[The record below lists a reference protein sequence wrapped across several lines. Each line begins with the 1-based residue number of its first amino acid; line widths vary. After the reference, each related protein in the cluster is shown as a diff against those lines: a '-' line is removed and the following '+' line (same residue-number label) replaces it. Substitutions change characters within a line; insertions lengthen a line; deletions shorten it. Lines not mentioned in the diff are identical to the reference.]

1 MMNGPRPPI
10 KQFGLTQIYTPRDD
24 PTIDIVFVHGLNGHP
39 QNSWTSKVTGC
50 FWPVDLLPDILAAQR
65 PRILTYGYN
74 ANVTAFT
81 DGVSRDTVVS
91 HAETLAS
98 SLAANRNLR
107 NATNRPIV
115 FICHSLGGLVVK
127 RALIYSRSLSN
138 EKTEHLRSVYV
149 STFGI
154 LFLGTPHNGSDI
166 AKWGLLLNNICNAVL
181 PKKFLE
187 TSPQLVKTLRANN
200 ETLQHINSL
209 FVDIMGRFHIYFFHE
224 TRSTDVRGTRE
235 VIVDEHSAAP
245 YMDGVERMGIEA
257 DHSHMCKFDDDNA
270 AGYEAVA
277 EAILRYSRQAPTVI
291 SARWIE
297 ERNVRTQEKKA
308 KAREIYDEEPI
319 NQSMPDLNRVGRATH
334 FLPGPEASVTLRDY
348 EIEEPPVEGSFRRQ
362 SVPTLPRAPASEG
375 RNSPVSELGNSGL
388 LQLSHYSN
396 NGNVPPFFVAPPGF
410 HPNATFFGMQK
421 ELEILHNR
429 LFRTSARAKRTMAIL
444 ISGVPGSGKTHLAR
458 QYVFTQR
465 DCYPGGIFWIDSK
478 SREASYKC
486 FWEIAQAASLIEK
499 RESTDVDL
507 NPAQTYVNEVR
518 NWLQN
523 RQDWLLV
530 FDGITFSDENE
541 INLFRNFLPW
551 NRNCS
556 IIYTSVDTT
565 LRKKQRLYEPYCLM
579 IPRLHVED
587 ACKLLFKDLGI
598 TRPTPEQVVKAT
610 RIVEYYECL
619 PLAIHAIGHR
629 LNATG
634 KPIEKYHVKSQV
646 TDKKLAEPFLSIMND
661 LFRLKQE
668 QALRLINLLSFL
680 GHQVP
685 VGLLDLGRSVMTE
698 ENLEIQTS
706 ARTGDVPD
714 LDTTLGTL
722 IHYGLIERTSDA
734 DVLQQRS
741 SMHSSD
747 SDAKNIPDLSDSLT
761 ESSQE
766 EFFSNYRHNSAV
778 DVIKIH
784 SVVQGFCR
792 DELRIQDE
800 ELKGVLRKGEDGYFD
815 MWLMT
820 ATMFLLKSYEI
831 AVERMD
837 TYPDCG
843 LVRDYREYETHASR
857 LAELYPK
864 KALMGFHSPRLKKTR
879 EQLRQLMKKI
889 SKRIQ
894 DISPSSSQD
903 LIQHQKSV
911 FDRSSSSSSSY
922 RESSA
927 GGGLSRRSTFNFS
940 DMGTPRAESP
950 EQMIVRPRFKLELFP
965 PHIYRQTGYE
975 SEEGYE
981 TDGEAK
987 GGLQISPA
995 LSQASQTT
1003 EKPKMSPPST
1013 NPPGLSAKWGWHK
1026 ANRAQEQRRP
1036 SQGNSKK
1043 RANSPIKVSHRFRD
1057 TKADTPLAEVSSV
1070 QGLGSSSRTPFSDTR
1085 RFSTS
1090 ASEAEKALAAVRRSS
1105 RSQAAEPQLPTITPP
1120 MDREIM
1126 PGLPR
1131 LENVAA
1137 RRISEVEATVKRP
1150 SSVPVS
1156 RAMDHS
1162 SGLPMKSSIESLDG
1176 RAGYAF
1182 ASPLSHE
1189 WTTRELM
1196 EPISRL
1202 TYSES
1207 GIEGFSNAINDA
1219 DFHTAPGSRAP
1230 SRRAS
1235 IAQLEPPRS
1244 LSASV
1249 PTLIPFPP
1257 PLPYDE
1263 DISITRPR
1271 RRRSS
1276 QLASGSATPSHPS
1289 VIMPGALPLPSD
1301 THLPVGSAPE
1311 RPMPGSMTR
1320 GSSAFSHQ
1328 SWATEPVRYPPRFS
1342 PLPSFTQHP
1351 EPVPGGLL
1359 NAEQQQQ
1366 MLAGGSWTSDL
1377 SMSSALQSEPVYPN
1391 PPQHRRLSSMDERVK
1406 FMDPDWDT
1414 EFETSQYLHFGAH
1427 RVDVRDPHLRLHE
1440 STRLQASHPGPQ
1452 YQLYHPNLSGPL
1464 IQHDGHIYAPAHP
1477 VEAYGARPR
1486 SGSSPTRPNYAGL
1499 GVRF

>member
-1 MMNGPRPPI
+1 MNGPRPPTI
-10 KQFGLTQIYTPRDD
+10 KQFGLTQIYTPRDE

-39 QNSWTSKVTGC
+39 QNSWTSKNTGC

-81 DGVSRDTVVS
+81 DGVSKDSVVS

-166 AKWGLLLNNICNAVL
+166 AKWGLLLNNICNAML
-181 PKKFLE
+181 PKKFIE

-291 SARWIE
+291 STRWVE
-297 ERNVRTQEKKA
+297 ERNTRTQEKKA
-308 KAREIYDEEPI
+308 KAREIYD
-319 NQSMPDLNRVGRATH
+319 G
-334 FLPGPEASVTLRDY
+334 
-348 EIEEPPVEGSFRRQ
+348 Q
-362 SVPTLPRAPASEG
+362 SVPSLPRAPASEG
-375 RNSPVSELGNSGL
+375 RNSPVSEMGNSGL

-396 NGNVPPFFVAPPGF
+396 NGNNPPFFVAPPGF

-421 ELEILHNR
+421 ELEVLHNR
-429 LFRTSARAKRTMAIL
+429 LFTTAARAKRTMAIL

-499 RESTDVDL
+499 RETTDADL

-551 NRNCS
+551 NKNCS

-579 IPRLHVED
+579 ISRLHVED

-598 TRPTPEQVVKAT
+598 TRPTPEQIVKAT
-610 RIVEYYECL
+610 RIVEHYECL

-634 KPIEKYHVKSQV
+634 KPIEKYHLKSQV

-747 SDAKNIPDLSDSLT
+747 SDTKNLPDLSESLG

-766 EFFSNYRHNSAV
+766 EFFSNYRNNSAV

-800 ELKGVLRKGEDGYFD
+800 ELKGVLRRGDDGYFD

-820 ATMFLLKSYEI
+820 ATRFLLKSYEV

-864 KALMGFHSPRLKKTR
+864 KALKNLHSRRLWQTR
-879 EQLRQLMKKI
+879 ELLRQLMKKI

-894 DISPSSSQD
+894 DISPSSSQH
-903 LIQHQKSV
+903 LTQHQKSV

-950 EQMIVRPRFKLELFP
+950 EQMVMPPRFKLELFP

-987 GGLQISPA
+987 GGFRISPA
-995 LSQASQTT
+995 LSQASQIT
-1003 EKPKMSPPST
+1003 EKPDLSPPST
-1013 NPPGLSAKWGWHK
+1013 SPPGLSAIWSWSMG
-1026 ANRAQEQRRP
+1026 ARAQKQARLDQRKT
-1036 SQGNSKK
+1036 SKK
-1043 RANSPIKVSHRFRD
+1043 KDGPTRVTSRFGD
-1057 TKADTPLAEVSSV
+1057 TKADMPLAELSSI
-1070 QGLGSSSRTPFSDTR
+1070 QGLGSSSRTPSSDMR
-1085 RFSTS
+1085 RLSNST
-1090 ASEAEKALAAVRRSS
+1090 SEAEKALAAVRRSS
-1105 RSQAAEPQLPTITPP
+1105 RSQAAPDPLKLAVPLPIDQET
-1120 MDREIM
+1120 M
-1126 PGLPR
+1126 PVVLPR
-1131 LENVAA
+1131 LESVAT
-1137 RRISEVEATVKRP
+1137 RRISEVESAVKRP

-1156 RAMDHS
+1156 RALDHS
-1162 SGLPMKSSIESLDG
+1162 SGLQMKPSIESLDG

-1182 ASPLSHE
+1182 ASPLSNE
-1189 WTTRELM
+1189 WTAHELA
-1196 EPISRL
+1196 EPMSRL

-1207 GIEGFSNAINDA
+1207 GVEGFNTAMERM
-1219 DFHTAPGSRAP
+1219 DFHTAPGSRVP

-1235 IAQLEPPRS
+1235 TAQIGAPRS

-1249 PTLIPFPP
+1249 PTLNQVQVPP

-1263 DISITRPR
+1263 NISITRPR

-1276 QLASGSATPSHPS
+1276 QLAPGSVTPSHPS
-1289 VIMPGALPLPSD
+1289 VIMPGAPTLPTD
-1301 THLPVGSAPE
+1301 QQLPVGSAPE
-1311 RPMPGSMTR
+1311 RPLPGSMTR
-1320 GSSAFSHQ
+1320 GSSGLSHQ

-1342 PLPSFTQHP
+1342 PFPSFSQQP
-1351 EPVPGGLL
+1351 EPAPSALL
-1359 NAEQQQQ
+1359 NAEQQQ
-1366 MLAGGSWTSDL
+1366 LFGGGSWTSDL
-1377 SMSSALQSEPVYPN
+1377 SGSSALQSDPIYPS
-1391 PPQHRRLSSMDERVK
+1391 PPQQRRLSSMDERVK

-1414 EFETSQYLHFGAH
+1414 EFETSQYLHLGAH

-1440 STRLQASHPGPQ
+1440 STRLRAPDYGPQ

-1477 VEAYGARPR
+1477 VEAYGSRPR
-1486 SGSSPTRPNYAGL
+1486 SGSSPSRPNYAGL